1 MDATAGLPV
10 VELWRYPVKSMLGER
25 LEHAVIGPAGI
36 VGDRR
41 WALFDRDT
49 GLTLTARRVPEL
61 LVAQARLI
69 SGGDRVH
76 DGDAVEIELPDGT
89 VTADDA
95 VLSRWL
101 GRDVE
106 LRDATAHDT
115 TGTYE
120 IALDDDGAPTEH
132 HDWVRWDGP
141 TWSFHDS
148 TRTQVSLVSTATV
161 GAWDRRRF
169 RANVILAADTPMIE
183 DGWIGER
190 LAAGTSVLE
199 VTKPIDRCVMVTRP
213 QRDGI
218 ERDLEVLTTINRER
232 AGNLAIGALVS
243 TPGEITTG
251 DLVAPLPTAG

>member
-1 MDATAGLPV
+1 MSGVTEADGLSV
-10 VELWRYPVKSMLGER
+10 VELWRFPVKSMLGER
-25 LEHAVIGPAGI
+25 LTAAEIGPAGI

-61 LVAQARLI
+61 LFARARLL
-69 SGGDRVH
+69 D

-95 VLSRWL
+95 VLSTWL

-106 LRDATAHDT
+106 LRDAVTGGAA
-115 TGTYE
+115 GTYE

-132 HDWVRWDGP
+132 QDWVRWDGP

-148 TRTQVSLVSTATV
+148 TRTQVSLVSTATI
-161 GAWDRRRF
+161 GDWDRRRF
-169 RANVILAADTPMIE
+169 RANVILDAETPRVE
-183 DGWIGER
+183 DRWVGDQ
-190 LAAGTSVLE
+190 LAAGTAVLD

-213 QRDGI
+213 QRDGV
-218 ERDLEVLTTINRER
+218 ERDLDVLRTIARER
-232 AGNLAIGALVS
+232 SGNLAIGSLVVE
-243 TPGEITTG
+243 PGAIAVG
-251 DLVAPLPTAG
+251 DVVRPRPRTD